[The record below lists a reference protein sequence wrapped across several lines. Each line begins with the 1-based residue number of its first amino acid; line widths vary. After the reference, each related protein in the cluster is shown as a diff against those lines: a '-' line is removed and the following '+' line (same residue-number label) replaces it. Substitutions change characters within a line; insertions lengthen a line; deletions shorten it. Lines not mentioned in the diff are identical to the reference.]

1 MTITLSG
8 NDIAQQIGSA
18 FPQAVLEVSG
28 SAAVVRSEDLTGIME
43 HLKNSPN
50 LAYNY
55 LTDLTSVDYQDYFE
69 VVYRLSSLEH
79 NTMLAL
85 KVRCYDRENPTVPS
99 ITGLFRGAD
108 LMEREIFDLMGI
120 KFSGHPN
127 LERLFLWD
135 GFQGH
140 PLRKDYL

>member
-1 MTITLSG
+1 MTTLLAG
-8 NDIAQQIGSA
+8 NEIAQLISQSLPGSVVESGKA
-18 FPQAVLEVSG
+18 WVVVLAEDVPK
-28 SAAVVRSEDLTGIME
+28 VVGF
-43 HLKNSPN
+43 LKNEQS
-50 LAYNY
+50 YDY

-69 VVYRLSSLEH
+69 VVYRLSSLGK
-79 NTMLAL
+79 NSMLAL
-85 KVRCYDRENPTVPS
+85 KVRCYDRQNPTVPS

-108 LMEREIFDLMGI
+108 LMEREIYDLMGI

-127 LERLFLWD
+127 LERLFLWE